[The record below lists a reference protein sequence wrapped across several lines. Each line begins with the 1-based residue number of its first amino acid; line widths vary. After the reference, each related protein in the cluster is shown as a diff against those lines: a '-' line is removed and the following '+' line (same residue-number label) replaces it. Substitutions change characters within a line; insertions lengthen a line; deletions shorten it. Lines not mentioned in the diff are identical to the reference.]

1 MTEIAEFFVRVSNNL
16 PLLDSPIAL
25 KYNTVFNAE

>member
-1 MTEIAEFFVRVSNNL
+1 MTEFFVRVSNNL